1 MTVYTNYI
9 GSGTGNHYA
18 TFQFLYAA
26 SGDGDVTYS
35 NGDEVR
41 AVFQSS
47 GTAAPEGNH
56 NGPHVI
62 NTDQTS
68 PICWTEDK
76 DITITLSS
84 TNLAGSGPPNGNL
97 SLATGSLKFHNASSV
112 KTWNFNNL
120 DMDFAGGNIQINRD
134 LTALASSTLTPVNFT
149 NCRMVSPSAYPNTQ
163 AMISVGATG
172 ADVSGVTDLTFTNCI
187 IKPSRRFV
195 FQENG
200 TATSTNSIICNVI
213 GCSLHSAAGDF
224 NNPWFWANTRSTSN
238 YEVHMSGTLANF
250 AQSTPT
256 AYNGVVRSGVVGYT
270 SGTATDY
277 ISNES
282 EDVLYGWADTRTN
295 VRADATFVYGVAPGA
310 NEVGFSGPL
319 LADNPF
325 DLMGSS
331 MDLRL
336 WQDRNNIASGF
347 VSNVTL
353 PSPDLAGHDR
363 GSTPFDVGPYEISFI
378 PGGGGSSNENLSLVL
393 VSVNLYN

>member
-62 NTDQTS
+62 DSNQTS

-97 SLATGSLKFHNASSV
+97 SLPAGTSLNFQNASSV

-120 DMDFAGGNIQINRD
+120 DMDFAGGSIQINKD
-134 LTALASSTLTPVNFT
+134 LDALASSPLTPVNFT
-149 NCRMVSPSAYPNTQ
+149 NCRMVSPSAGSTSSRL
-163 AMISVGATG
+163 IEVGATG
-172 ADVSGVTDLTFTNCI
+172 ADVSGVTNFTFTNCI
-187 IKPSRRFV
+187 IKPNARLV
-195 FQENG
+195 FQDNG
-200 TATSTNSIICNVI
+200 TGTSTNSVKCNVI
-213 GCSLHSAAGDF
+213 GCSLHNVGST
-224 NNPWFWANTRSTSN
+224 NSWFYPNGRSTSK

-250 AQSTPT
+250 AGGTAD
-256 AYNGVVRSGVVGYT
+256 AYNGVVRSGAAGYT

-277 ISNES
+277 ISNEPEGVLTAWANS
-282 EDVLYGWADTRTN
+282 ETN
-295 VRADATFVYGVAPGA
+295 VSSAATFVYGVAPGA

-319 LADNPF
+319 FADNPF

-336 WQDRNNIASGF
+336 WESTNNIASGY
-347 VSNVTL
+347 VSNFTP
-353 PSPDLAGHDR
+353 PSLDLAGHSR
-363 GSTPFDVGPYEISFI
+363 GTSPFDAGPYEISFI
-378 PGGGGSSNENLSLVL
+378 SGGGGGGSNENLSLVL

>member
-1 MTVYTNYI
+1 MTIYTDYI
-9 GSGTGNHYA
+9 GSGTGASYA
-18 TFQFLYAA
+18 TLAFWYDA
-26 SGDGDVTYS
+26 SGDGDVTYT

-47 GTAAPEGNH
+47 GTEAPEGNH

-62 NTDQTS
+62 NDDQTS

-120 DMDFAGGNIQINRD
+120 DMDFAGGKIEINKGLD
-134 LTALASSTLTPVNFT
+134 ALASSPLTPVNFT
-149 NCRMVSPSAYPNTQ
+149 NCRMVGPSAAP
-163 AMISVGATG
+163 ISNRIIEVGATT
-172 ADVSGVTDLTFTNCI
+172 ADVSGVTNFTFTNCI
-187 IKPSRRFV
+187 IKPNARFV
-195 FQENG
+195 LQEAG
-200 TATSTNSIICNVI
+200 TGNSTNSVICNVI
-213 GCSLHSAAGDF
+213 GCSLHNAASPNSWF
-224 NNPWFWANTRSTSN
+224 YPNNNSN
-238 YEVHMSGTLANF
+238 SKYEVHISGTLANF
-250 AQSTPT
+250 AGGTPD
-256 AYNGVVRSGVVGYT
+256 AFNGVVRSGAAGYT

-277 ISNES
+277 ISNER
-282 EDVLYGWADTRTN
+282 EEIITGWANTKTN
-295 VRADATFVYGVAPGA
+295 VSSEATFVYGVAPGA

-319 LADNPF
+319 FGDNPF

-336 WQDRNNIASGF
+336 WESTNNIASGY

-353 PSPDLAGHDR
+353 PSPDLAGHSR
-363 GSTPFDVGPYEISFI
+363 GTSPFDAGPYEISFI
-378 PGGGGSSNENLSLVL
+378 SGGGGGGSNENLSLVL